1 MLGLFL
7 LFSILKDAKPSNKLE
22 SKISK
27 PKSHT
32 LPTGYQSKLV
42 EKTQRMFFEIK
53 ENP

>member
-1 MLGLFL
+1 MLGLFF

-32 LPTGYQSKLV
+32 LSTDFQSKLV
-42 EKTQRMFFEIK
+42 EKTQKMFFEIE